1 MNTTTPAT
9 KTTTPR
15 KAANQF
21 AWHRNP
27 NPGAANGP
35 CEICGCAGKIR
46 AKHRALTADELGTY
60 GKGAFYAKM
69 ESRCFGADWEYVG
82 INWDGNKV

>member
-1 MNTTTPAT
+1 MNTTTTAT

-35 CEICGCAGKIR
+35 CEVCGCAGKIR

>member
-1 MNTTTPAT
+1 MTTTTPAT

-35 CEICGCAGKIR
+35 CEVCGCAGKIR
-46 AKHRALTADELGTY
+46 AKHRALRADELGTY

>member
-9 KTTTPR
+9 KTTTSNKP
-15 KAANQF
+15 ANQF

>member
-1 MNTTTPAT
+1 MNTTT
-9 KTTTPR
+9 TTTKPAA
-15 KAANQF
+15 KIANQF

-27 NPGAANGP
+27 NAGAVNGP
-35 CEICGCAGKIR
+35 CEVCGCAGKIR

-60 GKGAFYAKM
+60 GKGAFYIKL
-69 ESRCFGADWEYVG
+69 ESRCFGNDWEAVG

>member
-9 KTTTPR
+9 KTTTSNKP
-15 KAANQF
+15 ANQF

-35 CEICGCAGKIR
+35 CEVCGCAGKIR

>member
-1 MNTTTPAT
+1 MTTTTPAT
-9 KTTTPR
+9 KTTTSNKP
-15 KAANQF
+15 ANQF

>member
-1 MNTTTPAT
+1 MTTTTT
-9 KTTTPR
+9 KTTKP
-15 KAANQF
+15 AAKIADQF

-35 CEICGCAGKIR
+35 CEVCGCAGKIR

>member
-1 MNTTTPAT
+1 MTTTTT

-35 CEICGCAGKIR
+35 CEVCGCAGKIR